1 MEPDFKFINQLA
13 SECFMPLSYGG
24 GIHKL
29 DHAKKIFELGVEK
42 ICINS
47 SLFRNINL
55 IKNISEIY
63 GKQSIIG
70 SIDYKKNIF
79 GKNKVF
85 NSSFNIKTNF
95 DPVTWAKKVEEF
107 GVGEVLLTSIDQEG
121 TWNGFDVNTIKDV
134 TKSLSIPLI
143 ANGGAGSIED
153 VQNLIKFSKVAAIGL
168 GSLVVYQKKGM
179 GVLINYPKYF
189 L

>member
-29 DHAKKIFELGVEK
+29 DDAKKIFELGVEK

-55 IKNISEIY
+55 IKNISKIY

-79 GKNKVF
+79 ENKVF

-95 DPVTWAKKVEEF
+95 
-107 GVGEVLLTSIDQEG
+107 
-121 TWNGFDVNTIKDV
+121 
-134 TKSLSIPLI
+134 
-143 ANGGAGSIED
+143 
-153 VQNLIKFSKVAAIGL
+153 
-168 GSLVVYQKKGM
+168 
-179 GVLINYPKYF
+179 
-189 L
+189 